1 MALFFRHHEEIP
13 ENKQVQDL
21 PLAKIIPN
29 QFQPRHQFTDESINE
44 LAQTLSTEGLLQPI
58 AVRQQGDQ
66 YEIIAGERR
75 FRAAQKLGWKTIPGI
90 VRDLTDEQTASLALI
105 ENLQREDLNPIDE
118 AKAYQRLMKLNKLTQ
133 LELAKQ
139 VGKSQSYVANKIRL
153 LKLSDPVQA
162 ALISKK
168 ISQRHGRALLALPQ
182 AQQETA
188 LQQILAQHLT
198 VQATEKLVADLQK
211 PQTKAA
217 GAKSHVYVKA
227 DKDFKVQINT
237 IKQAVNLARESGLQV
252 KMKESKAPNQYRI
265 VIELSRKQGK

>member
-21 PLAKIIPN
+21 PLEKIIPN

-58 AVRQQGDQ
+58 AVRQQGEQ

-153 LKLSDPVQA
+153 LKLSEPVQT
-162 ALISKK
+162 ALVSKE
-168 ISQRHGRALLALPQ
+168 ISQRHGRALLALPESQQ
-182 AQQETA
+182 AAA

-198 VQATEKLVADLQK
+198 VQATEKLVANLQK
-211 PQTKAA
+211 PQTKPA
-217 GAKSHVYVKA
+217 AKSHVYVKA
-227 DKDFKVQINT
+227 GKDFKVQINT